1 MRLRTR
7 DADRG
12 RRAFFGSVPEAV
24 ARIAAGEGPL
34 LIVEGGWGG
43 KILFLSERH
52 GLSIWN
58 AAFLEKDDN
67 LRRLR
72 KLGYNKLVLIS
83 ESPLATALH
92 MTNPGGANYQR
103 KTYEPALTPQS
114 RAWPTVYQDE
124 DVVVKTLPD

>member
-1 MRLRTR
+1 M
-7 DADRG
+7 
-12 RRAFFGSVPEAV
+12 
-24 ARIAAGEGPL
+24 

-43 KILFLSERH
+43 NFLFLSGRE

-58 AAFLEKDDN
+58 AEFLEKDDN

-83 ESPLATALH
+83 ESPLATALQ
-92 MTNPGGANYQR
+92 MANPGGASYQR

-114 RAWPTVYQDE
+114 RAWPTVYQDA
-124 DVVVKTLPD
+124 DIVVKTLPN